1 MIEKELWSHCYYLQ
15 HVSHVLTFLLHLE
28 VLAIFNVA
36 ADGYLSSFV
45 AFDKLLT

>member
-1 MIEKELWSHCYYLQ
+1 MY
-15 HVSHVLTFLLHLE
+15 VLTMLLHLE
-28 VLAIFNVA
+28 VLDIVSVG